1 MASPVV
7 WPSRERMLHALLVND
22 VQDYCYEDMYE
33 DLDDEEDTAL
43 FLYLALM
50 LADDNDDTA
59 LRITEEVRDW
69 GGSRPGR
76 RYSVPKWLSS
86 WVCIETQLSRISEA
100 SWIAQGRL

>member
-59 LRITEEVRDW
+59 LRITEDTCLVE
-69 GGSRPGR
+69 GSATNP
-76 RYSVPKWLSS
+76 
-86 WVCIETQLSRISEA
+86 
-100 SWIAQGRL
+100 

>member
-1 MASPVV
+1 
-7 WPSRERMLHALLVND
+7 MLHALLVND

-69 GGSRPGR
+69 GGSRPVFLR
-76 RYSVPKWLSS
+76 PFPIYD
-86 WVCIETQLSRISEA
+86 
-100 SWIAQGRL
+100 